1 MEGTEQ
7 KITISKLN
15 LKCGEFALDAEGN
28 PADILMEI
36 FKESLPQLIE
46 FLHKSDDKEVQ
57 KIWAQAALQFC
68 MSLNRPPAPAS
79 SGTVPDDGAAS

>member
-1 MEGTEQ
+1 MEETEQ
-7 KITISKLN
+7 KTTISKLN

-28 PADILMEI
+28 PADVLMEL

-46 FLHKSDDKEVQ
+46 FVQKSDDKEVQ

-68 MSLNRPPAPAS
+68 MSLNRTTAPAS
-79 SGTVPDDGAAS
+79 SGAVPGDGAVS